1 MEERPTSLEVL
12 LTVRPVRC
20 QRLRIPAT
28 LKSGDGGGVDPALLR
43 EVLALQ
49 PSLLG
54 MARRICGNDADARD
68 LVQDVIEGA
77 LRSGER
83 LAAVENLRAWTI
95 TILHRKSIDL
105 FRRRSHEVLTEV
117 EAESPWIAP
126 QQEDA
131 PLWAKVTP
139 EQLLAAVD
147 RVEEPYRTTYRLFA
161 LEKRSYKDIA
171 AQQSIPIQTVGSR
184 LSRARE
190 RLKELLLPSKTDLNQ

>member
-1 MEERPTSLEVL
+1 METPLNPLEVL
-12 LTVRPVRC
+12 LTVRSDRC
-20 QRLRIPAT
+20 QRPRIPAT

-54 MARRICGNDADARD
+54 MARRICGNESDARD

-77 LRSGER
+77 IRSGER
-83 LAAVENLRAWTI
+83 LAGVTNLRAWTI

-105 FRRRSHEVLTEV
+105 FRRRSHEVLTPV
-117 EAESPWIAP
+117 EAEAPWIAP

-139 EQLLAAVD
+139 EQLLAAVEK
-147 RVEEPYRTTYRLFA
+147 VEEPYRTTYRLFA
-161 LEKRSYKDIA
+161 LEKRSYKEIA
-171 AQQSIPIQTVGSR
+171 AEQDIPIQTVGSR
-184 LSRARE
+184 LARARD
-190 RLKELLLPSKTDLNQ
+190 RLKQILLPSKTGLDQ

>member
-1 MEERPTSLEVL
+1 METRLNPLEVV
-12 LTVRPVRC
+12 LTVRSVRC
-20 QRLRIPAT
+20 QRPRIPAT

-54 MARRICGNDADARD
+54 LARRICGNDSDARD

-77 LRSGER
+77 IRSGER
-83 LAAVENLRAWTI
+83 LAAVSNLRAWTI

-105 FRRRSHEVLTEV
+105 FRRRSREVLTPD
-117 EAESPWIAP
+117 EAEAPWIAP

-131 PLWAKVTP
+131 PLWLKVTP
-139 EQLLAAVD
+139 EQLVAAVD

-161 LEKRSYKDIA
+161 LEKRSYKEIA
-171 AQQSIPIQTVGSR
+171 AQQDIPIQTVGSR
-184 LSRARE
+184 LARARD
-190 RLKELLLPSKTDLNQ
+190 RLKQMLLPSKTELDR